1 MVKKISKFI
10 AAVVIYVGF
19 AVYLYRPYFGKFS
32 GQQYLIVI
40 NVCLAS
46 LGCLL
51 LSRRWVSGFG
61 GSFFAGI
68 IYGFGP
74 FVLLLAKFH
83 PAAGFLAAVIPWLF
97 LPAAFGPRARWRWL
111 QVPLSVL
118 PFLGI
123 VLFFQVTSR
132 YHLFAVP
139 TQIELRPADLVGL
152 FAPLVMAGR
161 GAVVVGFYH
170 IPIAAFVMGVSMLL
184 AARRL
189 GVMVVLC
196 IGVILALCEPFLGI
210 SPIMWLTIPVLCC
223 SIIIGAGAQGLVSA
237 GSGDRKWLFVTAV
250 IMAALSVAALLF
262 AVQYFKIF
270 AGLGEEY
277 ANLFAETARM
287 YILGTIAVAIFYF
300 LARAKLRVHWLRWAV
315 LGSAMA
321 VDIFFGA
328 RFIVDK
334 IF

>member
-10 AAVVIYVGF
+10 AAVVIYIGF

-32 GQQYLIVI
+32 GQHYLIVI
-40 NVCLAS
+40 SVCLAS
-46 LGCLL
+46 AGCFL

-61 GSFFAGI
+61 GSFFAGV

-74 FVLLLAKFH
+74 FILLLAKFH
-83 PAAGFLAAVIPWLF
+83 PTASFLAASIPWLF
-97 LPAAFGPRARWRWL
+97 LPAAFGPKARWRWL
-111 QVPLSVL
+111 RVPLSVL

-123 VLFFQVTSR
+123 ALFFQASAR
-132 YHLFAVP
+132 YHLYAVP
-139 TQIELRPADLVGL
+139 TQIKLNSADLVGL
-152 FAPLVMAGR
+152 FAPLIVAGR
-161 GAVVVGFYH
+161 EEVVVGFYH
-170 IPIAAFVMGVSMLL
+170 IPIAAFAVGFSMLL
-184 AARRL
+184 VARRF
-189 GVMVVLC
+189 GVMIVFCL
-196 IGVILALCEPFLGI
+196 GVILAFCRPFLSI
-210 SPIMWLTIPVLCC
+210 SPIMWMTIPVLCC

-237 GSGDRKWLFVTAV
+237 GSGDRKLLFAAVV
-250 IMAALSVAALLF
+250 IMAALSVTTLLF
-262 AVQYFKIF
+262 AVQYFQIF
-270 AGLGEEY
+270 AGLGAEY

-287 YILGTIAVAIFYF
+287 YILGMIAVAIFYF
-300 LARAKLRVHWLRWAV
+300 LARAKLRIHWLRWAI